1 MLNVDNKLSDLIS
14 FFKARDDILAV
25 WIVGSYGTKY
35 QTETSDVDFA
45 ILFSKEISFFD
56 ELNLEVQISDILQ
69 TDKVDI
75 INLNKAP
82 LTLQFK
88 AISEGREIIKKDPI
102 KVADFEEIV
111 FDMYQDHEYFYRTFF
126 KELKERN
133 SHASW
138 YRLWQGI

>member
-1 MLNVDNKLSDLIS
+1 MLNVDNKLPELIS
-14 FFKARDDILAV
+14 FFKVRDDIVAV
-25 WIVGSYGTKY
+25 LIVGSYGTKY
-35 QTETSDVDFA
+35 QTENSDIDLA

-56 ELNLEVQISDILQ
+56 ELDLEVQICDILQ

-102 KVADFEEIV
+102 KVADFEEV
-111 FDMYQDHEYFYRTFF
+111 VLDLYQDHEYFYRIFY

-133 SHASW
+133 HHDSQH
-138 YRLWQGI
+138 RL

>member
-1 MLNVDNKLSDLIS
+1 MLNVDNKLPELIS
-14 FFKARDDILAV
+14 FFKVRDDIVAV

-35 QTETSDVDFA
+35 QTENSDIDLA

-56 ELNLEVQISDILQ
+56 ELDLEVQICDILQ

-102 KVADFEEIV
+102 KVADFEEV
-111 FDMYQDHEYFYRTFF
+111 VLDLYQDHEYFYRIFY

-133 SHASW
+133 HHDSQH
-138 YRLWQGI
+138 RL

>member
-1 MLNVDNKLSDLIS
+1 MLNVDNKLPELIS

-25 WIVGSYGTKY
+25 WIIGSYGTKY
-35 QTETSDVDFA
+35 QTENSDIDLA

-56 ELNLEVQISDILQ
+56 ELDLEVQVSDILQ

-88 AISEGREIIKKDPI
+88 TISEGREIIKKDPI
-102 KVADFEEIV
+102 KVADFEEIIL
-111 FDMYQDHEYFYRTFF
+111 DLYQDHEYFYRTFY

-133 SHASW
+133 NNDLQ
-138 YRLWQGI
+138 YN